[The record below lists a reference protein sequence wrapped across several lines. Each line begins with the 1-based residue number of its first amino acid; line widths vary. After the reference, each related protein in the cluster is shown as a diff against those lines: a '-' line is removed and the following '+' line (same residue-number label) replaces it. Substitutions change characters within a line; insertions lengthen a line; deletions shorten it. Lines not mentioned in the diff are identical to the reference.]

1 MAKSKLVA
9 VNAKIAEGVVG
20 GYKKIENGVVGGYKK
35 IENGVVNEFNLSLI
49 HI

>member
-20 GYKKIENGVVGGYKK
+20 GYTKRLKMVLSMSSMQYQIN
-35 IENGVVNEFNLSLI
+35 SLI
-49 HI
+49 TF